1 MFMIA
6 LVVIMALTYLLLPP
20 PPLRPPPPPK
30 LLELPMLEEPRW
42 LLARAP
48 LPPPEE
54 PENALRLLPLGELE
68 T

>member
-1 MFMIA
+1 
-6 LVVIMALTYLLLPP
+6 
-20 PPLRPPPPPK
+20 
-30 LLELPMLEEPRW
+30 MLEEPRW

-54 PENALRLLPLGELE
+54 PENALRLLPPGELE